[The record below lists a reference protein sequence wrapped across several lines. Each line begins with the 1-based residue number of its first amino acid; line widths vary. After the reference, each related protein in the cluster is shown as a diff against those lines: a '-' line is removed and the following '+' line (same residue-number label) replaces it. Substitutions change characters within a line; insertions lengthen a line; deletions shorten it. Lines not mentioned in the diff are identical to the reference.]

1 MPFDLFQSF
10 AQSPPLIFATL
21 AATFLALIFC
31 AVTLVI
37 YGPAIKRLN
46 KLEVIS
52 QLYSLGEQQREMT
65 SAFGRATAASNTTMQ
80 TVNEL
85 RNQLEALQDFIV
97 EAQEKMSEYNA
108 DRITKSRIEQEDE
121 ALPEGT
127 FFKNFRNLAG
137 GMAPPQ
143 TPDGR
148 FQSMKSEWAKFLDA
162 FKARLVEANI
172 TPQLN
177 RIGKMTYMLTDKRRK
192 QPLPVETADLITALH
207 SQYRRYLALHTVSPE
222 GHDEFVR
229 LVKTAIDELKLS
241 LTSSQSVVRGNTIQP
256 PQPQTVIQQ

>member
-46 KLEVIS
+46 KLEVLS
-52 QLYSLGEQQREMT
+52 QLYSLGEKQREMT
-65 SAFGRATAASNTTMQ
+65 IAFGNAAGASNATIQ

-121 ALPEGT
+121 GLPEGT

-148 FQSMKSEWAKFLDA
+148 FQSMKNEWAKFLDA
-162 FKARLVEANI
+162 FRKRLEDANI
-172 TPQLN
+172 TPQMN

-192 QPLPVETADLITALH
+192 IPLRVETADLITALH
-207 SQYRRYLALHTVSPE
+207 SQYRRYLAMRVLSPAE
-222 GHDEFVR
+222 HDDFVR
-229 LVKTAIDELKLS
+229 LVKTAIIELQTATPAPTVKPA
-241 LTSSQSVVRGNTIQP
+241 LTDVPRPDGPLQ
-256 PQPQTVIQQ
+256 